1 MSKDMEN
8 MEKFPAHE
16 ENARVNL
23 SCFPLKI
30 K

>member
-16 ENARVNL
+16 EKVRVNL